1 MFGSTGL
8 VDYLIKSPNTVTY
21 NAIYMIGGVN
31 EKGFLKDRF
40 ISRTLKFNVQYSSD
54 LCCISII

>member
-40 ISRTLKFNVQYSSD
+40 ISLTLNFNLQYSSD
-54 LCCISII
+54 L